1 MAVDLSPLEQA
12 AARVGLPG
20 LKARV
25 VPHDRRRGWWFRW
38 GGGELLVSERVLDR
52 CNPQDASALLVDE
65 VLRGRGLKRAELGFA
80 IGLIAAVATALAPW
94 LISGHA
100 EPWVLLIAC
109 AMFAS
114 SAAFLAAQRTQ
125 AAEKAD
131 DETVRLIG
139 DATPLVRGLN
149 EMDFEEMHLAG
160 KVLPARPD
168 LHRRAERLVKLH
180 RLCEAS
186 PLPGGGSRGR

>member
-1 MAVDLSPLEQA
+1 MTADLTPLEQA

-25 VPHDRRRGWWFRW
+25 VPHDKRRGWWFRW
-38 GGGELLVSERVLDR
+38 GGGELLVSDRVLDR
-52 CNPQDASALLVDE
+52 CAPADASALLIDE

-80 IGLIAAVATALAPW
+80 IGVSAAVATGVMPW
-94 LISGHA
+94 IILGRG
-100 EPWVLLIAC
+100 EPWVVLIAVG
-109 AMFAS
+109 MFAS
-114 SAAFLAAQRTQ
+114 AFALHAAQRAQ

-149 EMDFEEMHLAG
+149 EMDFEELHLAG

-168 LHRRAERLVKLH
+168 LHRRAERLVAKH
-180 RLCEAS
+180 RLCDAQPE
-186 PLPGGGSRGR
+186 